1 MQGEHTDLC
10 SHLPCLQQASLVNA
24 STLLPCLHGL
34 QNPLCHLEVAR
45 EMTSACH
52 LRPRLGVPKLY
63 PQLVTFPGISQSSS
77 STLILGG
84 SEPGTDFSRVRG

>member
-1 MQGEHTDLC
+1 MQGKHTDLC
-10 SHLPCLQQASLVNA
+10 SHLPCLQQASLVDA

-77 STLILGG
+77 
-84 SEPGTDFSRVRG
+84 